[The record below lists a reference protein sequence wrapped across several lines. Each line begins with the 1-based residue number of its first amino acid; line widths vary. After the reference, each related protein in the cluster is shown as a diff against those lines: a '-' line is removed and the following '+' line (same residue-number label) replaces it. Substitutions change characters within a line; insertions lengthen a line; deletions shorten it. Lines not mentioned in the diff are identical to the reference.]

1 MHACIILHNTIVEDE
16 RDSYEN
22 LFDLNFDESP
32 LKTPPVE
39 ISRGAISD
47 FQVMLRINV
56 EIRDKNIHHNLQA
69 DLIEH
74 IWSKFRNHV

>member
-32 LKTPPVE
+32 LETPPVE
-39 ISRGAISD
+39 ISRGAILD
-47 FQVMLRINV
+47 FQVMLRINS

-69 DLIEH
+69 DLVEH